1 MADLN
6 RLYNHLMS
14 SILIHRPTARWMILF
29 YALMDMFWPG
39 WDGHV
44 DDVHGEQWEEWE
56 EEWEE
61 WEDNWE
67 DEAGWEWDWEDNGG
81 FFPEYIIDYD
91 PFW

>member
-14 SILIHRPTARWMILF
+14 FILTHRPTARWMIFF
-29 YALMDMFWPG
+29 YTVMDMLWPG

-44 DDVHGEQWEEWE
+44 DNFHEEQWEEWE
-56 EEWEE
+56 EDWGNDAEWDEQEWNWEE
-61 WEDNWE
+61 D
-67 DEAGWEWDWEDNGG
+67 GG
-81 FFPEYIIDYD
+81 FFPDYMIAYD